1 MAEPS
6 SNHSWYQIG
15 FHQTSVVRLC
25 SVQVLDPGG
34 KALLLS
40 SIVKRPEEIMRRANE
55 QQMRQNIELR
65 LAKYSYTY
73 TCFEG
78 TGERKR

>member
-6 SNHSWYQIG
+6 SNHIWYQIG
-15 FHQTSVVRLC
+15 FHQTLVVRLC

-34 KALLLS
+34 KALLLT
-40 SIVKRPEEIMRRANE
+40 SIVKRTEEIVRRANE

-65 LAKYSYTY
+65 LTKCSYTY

-78 TGERKR
+78 RGERK